1 MIIYNPLWRV
11 NNLELKSNYF
21 KYSGKHMLYNPR
33 KFGTRIKSG
42 NENGQHLHYPYP
54 VLDRR

>member
-33 KFGTRIKSG
+33 KFGT
-42 NENGQHLHYPYP
+42 
-54 VLDRR
+54 D